1 MKNENVCDKEMRVIR
16 NKDIPALSRV
26 LYTMQDVCSLERQ
39 IVWQHDRMYGV
50 TARITGMPGGRGS
63 PAGYDETIAAVSE
76 LSEEYSRRM
85 REYVC
90 ALKNAEQIINSIRW
104 PGMRTFVVMLY
115 VEALPQETVRR
126 ELNMT
131 RYGIER
137 ARRAIE
143 QAEDMQHAPWEE
155 RFVNFRQNS

>member
-1 MKNENVCDKEMRVIR
+1 MKEQRSMQPRVIR
-16 NKDIPALSRV
+16 NRDIPLLSQV

-50 TARITGMPGGRGS
+50 TARISGMPGGKGA
-63 PAGYDETIAAVSE
+63 PTGYDAALAAIGE
-76 LSEEYSRRM
+76 LSEEYGKRM
-85 REYVC
+85 QEYVC
-90 ALKNAEQIINSIRW
+90 ALKNAEQIINRIRW

-115 VEALPQETVRR
+115 VENLSPETVRR

-131 RYGIER
+131 RYGMER

-143 QAEDMQHAPWEE
+143 QAEDMQHATWDE
-155 RFVNFRQNS
+155 RFVNFSEIS